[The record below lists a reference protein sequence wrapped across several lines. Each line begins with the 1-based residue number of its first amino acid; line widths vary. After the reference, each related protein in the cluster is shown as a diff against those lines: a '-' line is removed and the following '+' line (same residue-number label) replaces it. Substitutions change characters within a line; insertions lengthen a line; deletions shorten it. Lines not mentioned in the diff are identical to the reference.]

1 MSPTTERKAFTLVEV
16 MVYAM
21 VAILLLVMVY
31 TTLMMVLQVFQSTR
45 NFAALQMEAMKSASE
60 LSTEL
65 SRSPETSVQAGT
77 DWILFL
83 SAVGPAGRVVYDG
96 SGRVLWQKWILYHRD
111 VQNVLRRKELAIT
124 PTADPPAVPDA
135 NALIGDANLPV
146 RIVANNI
153 TGLTSGGVPG
163 EAVTIT
169 ASNELRGL
177 TSINVTAGT
186 TFRPQGE

>member
-16 MVYAM
+16 LVYVI

-31 TTLMMVLQVFQSTR
+31 TTLIMVLQVFQNTR
-45 NFAALQMEAMKSASE
+45 NFASLQMEAMKSASE

-65 SRSPETSVQAGT
+65 ARSPKASVQAGT

-111 VQNVLRRKELAIT
+111 LQSVLRRKELAIT
-124 PTADPPAVPDA
+124 PTTDPPAAPDVNGLIA
-135 NALIGDANLPV
+135 NPNLPV

-153 TGLTSGGVPG
+153 SGLTSGGIPG

-186 TFRPQGE
+186 TFRPQGN